1 MIMALKRVII
11 KLGTSTLTAGGQ
23 SISLPHL
30 LDFIKEAAWLHQAGF
45 DVVLISSG
53 AVAAGKDALKQPTL
67 DKHIPA
73 KQMLAA
79 IGQSHLME
87 IYNQLFQMYGITVAQ
102 VLLTRDDLLSRNRYL
117 NARNTLEALIEYRVI
132 PIINEND
139 TVATEEIRF
148 GDNDN
153 LSAQVANLVEADLLV
168 LMTDQDGLYTSD
180 PRTNPEARLI
190 ELIDTPEI
198 PEELFQGAGSS
209 NSGLGTGGM
218 QTKLKAAELARHS
231 GAMVYI
237 VSGQDPAILRQ
248 IVYGETVGTRFLP
261 VISTLENRK
270 RFLLAH
276 ATSSS
281 GLIKVDS
288 GAATA
293 LRKGGSLLP
302 VGIKE
307 TSGTFDRGDIV
318 RVDTVKG
325 KPVVVGIANYSSN
338 EIQLIAG
345 QRSSQIENT
354 LGYTYGDEVIHHN
367 NMVVLN
373 HE

>member
-1 MIMALKRVII
+1 MALKRVII

-45 DVVLISSG
+45 EVVLISSG